1 MALDGG
7 GGGGGGPVGVSNSF
21 TGPAEALEIIGD
33 HIYAYSG
40 EFGASTSSQ
49 TLISA
54 TTGNY
59 YAVVELTVC
68 GPVEYATPADGRVT
82 NFRVQFNG
90 TTLFTVAASTSLQN
104 SEIHGLIPMIIPPY
118 TEVKIEGDSS
128 ANDSQFKFS
137 CIITG
142 RIYRTRD

>member
-1 MALDGG
+1 MPEGVG
-7 GGGGGGPVGVSNSF
+7 YGPQNTASVGKDIHV
-21 TGPAEALEIIGD
+21 IGD

-40 EFGASTSSQ
+40 EFGASTSAQ
-49 TLISA
+49 TLIES

-68 GPVEYATPADGRVT
+68 GPVEFATPADGRVT

-90 TTLFTVAASTSLQN
+90 VTLFTVAASTSLQN
-104 SEIHGLIPMIIPPY
+104 SEIHGMIPMIIPPY

-128 ANDSQFKFS
+128 ANASQFKFA
-137 CIITG
+137 CIIAG
-142 RIYRTRD
+142 KIHK